1 MSSKFK
7 FFANLALFLFSANIA
22 FALTCRNDY
31 SGTSG
36 CAGNKTP
43 AGTCETL
50 GYYTSDVANC
60 GHYIYCPFDTNY
72 KRCVV
77 VTDSGTGCESKG
89 YSTNK
94 PTETGYLCKDVTVA
108 LNGVNKTCYDCVTC
122 KDEFLI
128 TSKTCQQICENFSID
143 DQSYS
148 YYKISTITSI
158 NNRTGGPCYSGMLST
173 HKSDCC
179 CNGKS
184 SVILAK
190 CEEPTELTDCSDYP
204 LTECPEHGV
213 CDKCPDDNSY
223 KKLTGCE
230 LGYTLNTSKTA
241 CIATPCPTVEFEVD
255 TSSSTSVTVKVKST
269 TSNDVNKC
277 GSAAEKGW
285 EMYNTNT
292 YSGNSLCY
300 ACKPRSCPD
309 GYSTEITSQDDC
321 TGLHEQFVAAD
332 TSFGNDVCGKCA
344 VVSSITTCYMHGY
357 SDSKPSI
364 GYLCKDVQVDLG
376 YSSLSTCQDCVACED
391 AYIVAIGNLQTTSQK
406 DCNLLC
412 RVAAFSSSAMY
423 YTGGTIT
430 GYHDTE
436 GRSGVCYTWYGSTC
450 SYGASGDCYCKNGY
464 PINSC
469 YDL

>member
-1 MSSKFK
+1 MSNKF
-7 FFANLALFLFSANIA
+7 NLLAVLSLYLAGTNVVYALSCKN
-22 FALTCRNDY
+22 
-31 SGTSG
+31 GTSS
-36 CAGNKTP
+36 CSTQSAADCSK
-43 AGTCETL
+43 L
-50 GYYTSDVANC
+50 GYSADNVDNC
-60 GHYIYCPFDTNY
+60 KHYLYCPFNQSY
-72 KRCVV
+72 
-77 VTDSGTGCESKG
+77 
-89 YSTNK
+89 
-94 PTETGYLCKDVTVA
+94 
-108 LNGVNKTCYDCVTC
+108 KTCVAFDN
-122 KDEFLI
+122 
-128 TSKTCQQICENFSID
+128 S
-143 DQSYS
+143 
-148 YYKISTITSI
+148 
-158 NNRTGGPCYSGMLST
+158 
-173 HKSDCC
+173 
-179 CNGKS
+179 
-184 SVILAK
+184 
-190 CEEPTELTDCSDYP
+190 EPEPDCSDYP
-204 LTECPEHGV
+204 LTECPEHGI

-230 LGYTLNTSKTA
+230 TGYELNTAGDA

-300 ACKPRSCPD
+300 ACKPKSCPD

-332 TSFGNDVCGKCA
+332 TSFGDDVCGKCD
-344 VVSSITTCYMHGY
+344 VVSSITTCYMRGY

-391 AYIVAIGNLQTTSQK
+391 AYIGAIGNLQTTSRR
-406 DCNLLC
+406 DCSLLC
-412 RVAAFSSSAMY
+412 RVAPFSSWAMY
-423 YTGGTIT
+423 YTGDTIT